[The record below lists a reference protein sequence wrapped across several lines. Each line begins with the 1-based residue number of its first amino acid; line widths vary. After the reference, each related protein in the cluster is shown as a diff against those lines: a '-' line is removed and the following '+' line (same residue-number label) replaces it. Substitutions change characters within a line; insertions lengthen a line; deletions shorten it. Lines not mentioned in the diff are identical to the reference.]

1 MTTLKGPSAPGNV
14 LISPEDITLPHL
26 LHSTIKQHIEKYR
39 KRMHPVSI
47 SMQNQLASKLIE
59 RRKKKEDVVS
69 ESSSLSG
76 EVREQV
82 PESMHG

>member
-1 MTTLKGPSAPGNV
+1 LTSLKGSTGAGKV

-26 LHSTIKQHIEKYR
+26 LHSTIKQHIDKYR

-59 RRKKKEDVVS
+59 RRQNKEEINS
-69 ESSSLSG
+69 ISSSITG
-76 EVREQV
+76 DTAE
-82 PESMHG
+82 